1 MMQALGSLPKGAVLD
16 RIKQAPNYTS
26 KGFENLSH
34 TPTMAEGHNFF
45 KVMRAF
51 MNKPKGSVPTSI
63 IPSIQNDLNRLPDG
77 NPAMVWFGHSSYLL
91 KVEGKNIL
99 VDPVFSGNASPFS
112 FMVKAFNGSNVY
124 NADNMPEVDIL
135 IITHDH
141 YDHLDYHT
149 IKALKAKV
157 KHVVCSLGVAPHLI
171 KWGYDATKITELYW
185 GETTTIQNI
194 QLTAAPA
201 RHFSGRT
208 VIRNRSLWSSF
219 ILKSLSH
226 QIYIGGDSGYD
237 AHFKQIGKDFGKFDL
252 AILECGQYN
261 PAWKYIHMMP
271 EETVQAAID
280 LNAEIFIPVHWGK
293 FDLSLHHWTEP
304 IERATAHAKKLDMP
318 YFTPMIGAVS
328 QLNSD
333 MPTHEWWREIK

>member
-1 MMQALGSLPKGAVLD
+1 MIQALGSLPKGAALN

-26 KGFENLSH
+26 NGFENLSH

-45 KVMRAF
+45 KVMWSF
-51 MNKPKGSVPTSI
+51 MNKPKGTVPLSEL
-63 IPSIQNDLNRLPDG
+63 PSIQTNLNHLPDG

-91 KVEGKNIL
+91 KVGGKNIL

-112 FMVKAFNGSNVY
+112 FMVKAFKGSNVY
-124 NADNMPEVDIL
+124 GVNDMPEIDIL

-149 IKALKAKV
+149 IVALKPKV
-157 KHVVCSLGVAPHLI
+157 KHIICSLGVAPHLM
-171 KWGYDATKITELYW
+171 KWGYDASKITELYW
-185 GETTTIQNI
+185 GEKTVIEDIQF
-194 QLTAAPA
+194 TAAPA
-201 RHFSGRT
+201 RHFSGRSI
-208 VIRNRSLWSSF
+208 IRNRSLWSSF
-219 ILKSLSH
+219 VVNSESH

-237 AHFKQIGKDFGKFDL
+237 THFKQIGKEYGKFDL

-261 PAWKYIHMMP
+261 PAWKHIHMMP

-280 LNAEIFIPVHWGK
+280 LNADIFIPVHWGK

-304 IERATAHAKKLDMP
+304 IERATAHAQKLNVP

-328 QLNSD
+328 QLNKNI
-333 MPTHEWWREIK
+333 PTHHWWKDIK